1 MRRMLA
7 RALVVVALFALGCGG
22 DDDPAN
28 PNDDNGGGGGG
39 GGDKLFTATI
49 DGTAWTATEST
60 VQVTG
65 GADPRLA
72 TITITG
78 ININN
83 GIGVILTLSII
94 SGPGP
99 YLLGVNPAS
108 NAGGTGSVIVT
119 PDTWMTPFSGAAGSV
134 VITTRTA
141 TRIAG
146 TFEFDASPLVP
157 GPPDVDVTAGEFDI
171 TVASGL
177 PALPNGSGGSVI
189 TATVGGEPWNAA
201 TISQVSAGASFGGIS
216 TDYTVNFVGVVA
228 PGAYTLGSG
237 PGKWQC
243 QVSRTGTTES
253 WAVTS
258 EDSVGT
264 IIFITVQPGRMQG
277 IFNGTIPQLNASA
290 PLTLAAGFFSV
301 YVGP

>member
-1 MRRMLA
+1 MKRMLA

-22 DDDPAN
+22 DDPAN
-28 PNDDNGGGGGG
+28 PGNGGGGGG
-39 GGDKLFTATI
+39 GGGGKLFKATI
-49 DGTAWTATEST
+49 DGAAWTATSST
-60 VQVTG
+60 IQVTG
-65 GADPRLA
+65 GTDPRLA
-72 TITITG
+72 TIAITG
-78 ININN
+78 INTNS
-83 GIGVILTLSII
+83 GIGVILSLSLI
-94 SGPGP
+94 SGPGTYP
-99 YLLGVNPAS
+99 LGVNPGS
-108 NAGGTGSVIVT
+108 NAGGTGSVLVT

-134 VITTRTA
+134 VITTRTD

-146 TFEFDASPLVP
+146 TFQFDASSLVP

-177 PALPNGSGGSVI
+177 PALPNGSGGSVM
-189 TATVGGEPWNAA
+189 TATIGGAPWNGA
-201 TISQVSAGASFGGIS
+201 TISQVGTGASFGAIS

-228 PGAYTLGSG
+228 PGAYDLGAG

-264 IIFITVQPGRMQG
+264 IIFITVLPGRMQG
-277 IFNGTIPQLNASA
+277 IFNGTIPALNASG
-290 PLTLAAGFFSV
+290 PLTLAAGFFSI
-301 YVGP
+301 YLGP

>member
-7 RALVVVALFALGCGG
+7 RALVVGALFALGCGG
-22 DDDPAN
+22 DDGPAN
-28 PNDDNGGGGGG
+28 PNNNNGGGGGG
-39 GGDKLFTATI
+39 GGDKVFTATI
-49 DGTAWTATEST
+49 DGAAWTATSST

-65 GADPRLA
+65 STDPRLA
-72 TITITG
+72 TIVITG

-83 GIGVILTLSII
+83 GVGVILTLSIV
-94 SGPGP
+94 SGPGTYP
-99 YLLGVNPAS
+99 LGVNPGS

-119 PDTWMTPFSGAAGSV
+119 PDSWLTPLNGAAGSV
-134 VITTRTA
+134 EITTRTA

-157 GPPDVDVTAGEFDI
+157 GPPDVAVTAGEFDI

-177 PALPNGSGGSVI
+177 PALPNGSGGSLI
-189 TATVGGEPWNAA
+189 TATIGGDPWNAA
-201 TISQVSAGASFGGIS
+201 TISQVSGGASFGGTT

-228 PGAYTLGSG
+228 PGAYDLGSG

-243 QVSRTGTTES
+243 QVSRTGTAEA

-264 IIFITVQPGRMQG
+264 IIFITILPGRMQG
-277 IFNGTIPQLNASA
+277 IFNGTIPSLNASA

-301 YVGP
+301 YIGP